1 LIINKIK
8 KVIPWKRDD
17 FNDCLPYEKKL
28 NYLVSA
34 GAAAAVVSTAT
45 AVVSTTGAAVS
56 TAGASTAVVS
66 AAGAVSEPPHDAR
79 ATIAK
84 IAKNFFILLGFLNV
98 KIE

>member
-1 LIINKIK
+1 LIFNKIK

-34 GAAAAVVSTAT
+34 GAAAAVVSAAT
-45 AVVSTTGAAVS
+45 AVVSTTAAVS

-66 AAGAVSEPPHDAR
+66 AAGAVSDPPHDAR

>member
-1 LIINKIK
+1 LIFNKIK

-34 GAAAAVVSTAT
+34 GAAAAAVSTA
-45 AVVSTTGAAVS
+45 AAIVSTAGAIVS
-56 TAGASTAVVS
+56 AAGASTAVVS

>member
-1 LIINKIK
+1 LIFNKIK

-34 GAAAAVVSTAT
+34 GAAAVVSTA
-45 AVVSTTGAAVS
+45 AAIVSTAGAIVS
-56 TAGASTAVVS
+56 AAGASTAVVS

>member
-1 LIINKIK
+1 LIFNKIK

-34 GAAAAVVSTAT
+34 GAAAAVSTAAAIVSTAG
-45 AVVSTTGAAVS
+45 AIVSA
-56 TAGASTAVVS
+56 AGASTAVVS

>member
-1 LIINKIK
+1 LA
-8 KVIPWKRDD
+8 
-17 FNDCLPYEKKL
+17 
-28 NYLVSA
+28 SA
-34 GAAAAVVSTAT
+34 GAAAAVVSAAT
-45 AVVSTTGAAVS
+45 TVVSTTGAAVS

-66 AAGAVSEPPHDAR
+66 AAGAVSEPPHEAR

>member
-1 LIINKIK
+1 LA
-8 KVIPWKRDD
+8 
-17 FNDCLPYEKKL
+17 
-28 NYLVSA
+28 SA
-34 GAAAAVVSTAT
+34 GAAAAVVSAAA
-45 AVVSTTGAAVS
+45 AVVSTTAAVS

-66 AAGAVSEPPHDAR
+66 AAGAVSDPPHEAR

>member
-1 LIINKIK
+1 LA
-8 KVIPWKRDD
+8 
-17 FNDCLPYEKKL
+17 
-28 NYLVSA
+28 SA
-34 GAAAAVVSTAT
+34 GAAAVSTAAAAVVSTT
-45 AVVSTTGAAVS
+45 AAAVS

-66 AAGAVSEPPHDAR
+66 AAGAVSEPPHEAR

>member
-1 LIINKIK
+1 
-8 KVIPWKRDD
+8 
-17 FNDCLPYEKKL
+17 LPYEKKL

-34 GAAAAVVSTAT
+34 GAAAAVSTAAAIVSTAG
-45 AVVSTTGAAVS
+45 AIVSA
-56 TAGASTAVVS
+56 AGASTAVVS

>member
-1 LIINKIK
+1 
-8 KVIPWKRDD
+8 
-17 FNDCLPYEKKL
+17 LPYEKKL
-28 NYLVSA
+28 NYFCSA
-34 GAAAAVVSTAT
+34 GAAAAVVSAAGA

-56 TAGASTAVVS
+56 TIGASTAVVS

>member
-1 LIINKIK
+1 
-8 KVIPWKRDD
+8 
-17 FNDCLPYEKKL
+17 LPYEKKL

-34 GAAAAVVSTAT
+34 GAAAAVVSAT
-45 AVVSTTGAAVS
+45 TVVSTTGAAVS

>member
-1 LIINKIK
+1 
-8 KVIPWKRDD
+8 
-17 FNDCLPYEKKL
+17 
-28 NYLVSA
+28 
-34 GAAAAVVSTAT
+34 
-45 AVVSTTGAAVS
+45 
-56 TAGASTAVVS
+56 VS

>member
-1 LIINKIK
+1 LA
-8 KVIPWKRDD
+8 
-17 FNDCLPYEKKL
+17 
-28 NYLVSA
+28 SA
-34 GAAAAVVSTAT
+34 GAAAAVSTAA
-45 AVVSTTGAAVS
+45 AVVSTTAAAVS

-66 AAGAVSEPPHDAR
+66 AAGAVSEPPHEAR

>member
-1 LIINKIK
+1 
-8 KVIPWKRDD
+8 
-17 FNDCLPYEKKL
+17 LPYEKKL

-34 GAAAAVVSTAT
+34 GAAAAAVVSAAT
-45 AVVSTTGAAVS
+45 AVVSTTAAVS

-66 AAGAVSEPPHDAR
+66 AAGAVSDPPHDAR

>member
-1 LIINKIK
+1 LIFNKIK

-34 GAAAAVVSTAT
+34 GAAAAVSTAAAIVSTAG
-45 AVVSTTGAAVS
+45 AIVSA
-56 TAGASTAVVS
+56 AGASTAVVS
-66 AAGAVSEPPHDAR
+66 AAGAVSEPPHEAR

>member
-1 LIINKIK
+1 
-8 KVIPWKRDD
+8 
-17 FNDCLPYEKKL
+17 
-28 NYLVSA
+28 
-34 GAAAAVVSTAT
+34 VSTA
-45 AVVSTTGAAVS
+45 AAIVSTAGAIVS
-56 TAGASTAVVS
+56 AAGASTAVVS